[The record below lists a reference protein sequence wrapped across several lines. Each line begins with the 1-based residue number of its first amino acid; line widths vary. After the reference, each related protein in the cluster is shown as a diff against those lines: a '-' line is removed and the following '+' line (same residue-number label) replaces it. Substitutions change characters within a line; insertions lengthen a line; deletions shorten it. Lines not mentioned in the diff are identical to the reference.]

1 MSQRLLTTLTA
12 KMAKHR
18 RPDDNEDRRLRTVL
32 IVTLI
37 VLGIAWLA
45 LVVGRVHAATGTAA
59 FATGPTKLTQRASR
73 AAVRQQILP
82 AKPVP
87 KGLYVAQQAL
97 RQVGKP
103 YVWGSKG
110 PNAFDCSGLT
120 RWAWQQ
126 AGIQIGL
133 DTYSQVTQ
141 GISVPPSQVQP
152 GDLIFPQG
160 SFNNRG
166 PGHVQLAISATQV
179 VEAPGKGMAVR
190 VIPMPNSY
198 VAKRIQ

>member
-1 MSQRLLTTLTA
+1 
-12 KMAKHR
+12 MAKHR
-18 RPDDNEDRRLRTVL
+18 RPESDEDHRLRTVL

-37 VLGIAWLA
+37 VLATAWLA
-45 LVVGRVHAATGTAA
+45 LVVGRVNAAVSTAE
-59 FATGPTKLTQRASR
+59 FATGPNRPSPVSR
-73 AAVRQQILP
+73 SEPRPQILP
-82 AKPVP
+82 AKPKS

-97 RQVGKP
+97 LQVGKP

-126 AGIQIGL
+126 AGVQLGL
-133 DTYSQVTQ
+133 DTYSQVRQ
-141 GISVPPSQVQP
+141 GVSIQPAQVQP

-166 PGHVQLAISATQV
+166 PGHVQLAVSATQV
-179 VEAPGKGMAVR
+179 VEAPARGMAVR
-190 VIPMPNSY
+190 VIPMPKSY